1 MPGATLAMH
10 KIKELVRLKFHA
22 QLSHAQIAA
31 ALGISK
37 GVISKYL
44 RLIGAAGLMAAEI
57 ERLSEPEIAA
67 RLRPARGAA
76 DRPSV
81 FVQPDYAGLHT
92 DMKRKGMTLL
102 LGWQEYVAAHAGART
117 YRYTQFV
124 DRYHQF
130 AKSLKRS
137 MRQVHRA
144 GEKCFIDYAGPTVG
158 YGDGQRAQI
167 FVAVLGASSYTFA
180 CATARQT
187 LADWVAGL
195 VRAFEFF
202 GGVTE
207 LTVPDNARAL
217 IADPDRYEP
226 QASRTLLD
234 VAAHYDTAILPARP
248 YKPQDKAKV
257 EVGVQVVERWILAR
271 LRHRQFATLAE
282 VDAAITEL
290 LPDLNARS
298 FKKLP
303 GSRLS
308 LYESLD
314 RPALKALPVS
324 RYELAVYRRAIVN
337 IDYHIVFE
345 GHYYSVPQAL
355 VRAQVEIRVS
365 AGGVEVL
372 HRGARV
378 AAHRRSYK
386 RGGYTT
392 VAEHLPAAHR
402 AHLEWSPGRL
412 IRWGQ
417 TIGPACAALIERL
430 LESRKHPEQGYRA
443 CLGILRLARV
453 HGAARLQAACTR
465 ALALG
470 NPSYACV
477 ASILK
482 NKLESQPITAE
493 SEWSA
498 PTHDNVRGSGYYH

>member
-1 MPGATLAMH
+1 M
-10 KIKELVRLKFHA
+10 VRLKFHA

-44 RLIGAAGLMAAEI
+44 ALIGAAGLMAAEI
-57 ERLSEPEIAA
+57 ERLSESEIAA
-67 RLRPARGAA
+67 RLKPRRVAPRANAF
-76 DRPSV
+76 SL
-81 FVQPDYAGLHT
+81 PDYAQLHT
-92 DMKRKGMTLL
+92 DLKRKGMTLL
-102 LGWQEYVAAHAGART
+102 LGWQEYVAAHADART

-124 DRYHQF
+124 ERYHQF

-144 GEKCFIDYAGPTVG
+144 GEKCFIDYTGPTVA
-158 YGDGQRAQI
+158 YGDEGQRAQI

-187 LADWVAGL
+187 LADWVEGL

-202 GGVTE
+202 GGVSE

-234 VAAHYDTAILPARP
+234 LAAHYDTAILPARP

-282 VDAAITEL
+282 VDAAIAEL

-308 LYESLD
+308 QYESLD
-314 RPALKALPVS
+314 RPALKPLPVS
-324 RYELAVYRRAIVN
+324 RYELAVYRRATVN
-337 IDYHIVFE
+337 IDYHIVLE

-355 VRAQVEIRVS
+355 VRAEVEIRTTARS
-365 AGGVEVL
+365 VEVL

-378 AAHRRSYK
+378 AAHLRSYK

-443 CLGILRLARV
+443 CLGILRLARA

-470 NPSYACV
+470 NPSYGCV

-482 NKLESQPITAE
+482 NKLESQPLAPE

-498 PTHDNVRGSGYYH
+498 PTHDNVRGSDYYH